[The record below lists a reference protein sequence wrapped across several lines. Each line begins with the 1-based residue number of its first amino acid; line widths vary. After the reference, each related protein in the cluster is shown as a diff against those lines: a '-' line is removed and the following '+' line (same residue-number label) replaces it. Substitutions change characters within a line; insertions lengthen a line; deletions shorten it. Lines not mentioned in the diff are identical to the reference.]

1 MTEAGPAIV
10 TEETTVVVRTT
21 IVPLTELLDRG
32 E

>member
-1 MTEAGPAIV
+1 MTNEGPAIV